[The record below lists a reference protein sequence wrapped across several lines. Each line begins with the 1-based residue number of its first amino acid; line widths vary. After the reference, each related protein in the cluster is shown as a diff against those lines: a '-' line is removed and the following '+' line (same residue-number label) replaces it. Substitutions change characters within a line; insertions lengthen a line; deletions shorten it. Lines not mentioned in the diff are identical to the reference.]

1 MRMSKIACTIPCSSA
16 FRDRVE
22 ALAAARGV
30 NAADIARSVML
41 TVAEANLRR
50 APDPGGPTSDDRE
63 IVRLRTGRSAGR
75 EMRRKPR
82 LQLRLPDAAPPADI
96 RKALNI
102 ALELAAGNAQL
113 ALRLAGDA
121 PPPPP
126 GPGPEERRLAEENR
140 TLRDQIDRL
149 RSIVGVLAQD
159 APKEGVVSARDALHV
174 LGFAPGANPG
184 KAEIRARFRMLATV
198 HHPDGELGSHER
210 MSLLNQAVETLLK
223 R

>member
-1 MRMSKIACTIPCSSA
+1 MSKIACTIPCSSD

-22 ALAAARGV
+22 ALAAIRGV
-30 NAADIARSVML
+30 NVADIARSVML
-41 TVAEANLRR
+41 TVPEADLRR
-50 APDPGGPTSDDRE
+50 APDPGGPGPDDRE
-63 IVRLRTGRSAGR
+63 TVTLRTGRSAGR

-82 LQLRLPDAAPPADI
+82 LQLRLPAAADPALI
-96 RKALNI
+96 RKALKI
-102 ALELAAGNAQL
+102 ALDLADGNADL
-113 ALRLAGDA
+113 ALRLPGDA

-126 GPGPEERRLAEENR
+126 GPGPEEQRLAEENR

-149 RSIVGVLAQD
+149 RSIVGVLSQD
-159 APKEGVVSARDALHV
+159 VPPDGVASARDALHV

-210 MSLLNQAVETLLK
+210 MSLLNQAVGTLLK